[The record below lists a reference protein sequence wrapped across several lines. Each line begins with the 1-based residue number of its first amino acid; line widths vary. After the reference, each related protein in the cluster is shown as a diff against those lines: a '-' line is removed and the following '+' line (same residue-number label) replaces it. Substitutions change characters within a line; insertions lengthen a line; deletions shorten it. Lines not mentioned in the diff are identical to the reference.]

1 MTAAVI
7 EMANL
12 PPRVLTRG
20 PGPRRVDLWLYGCG
34 NVGRELCAMLAAHR
48 ATICERE
55 QIELRVVAITNTRGT
70 RFDSAGLDPRNFA
83 ELSPEA
89 LSPADIVRRM
99 SSHAHPMLVDLTA
112 TDAGALYIQA
122 AEAGL
127 AIATANKL
135 PFVSAAEPYRRMQ
148 AAARRGRGVYYETT
162 VGADLPV
169 LGPLA
174 DRVRSGDRILRVEGS
189 LSGTLGLL
197 SDAVSRGVPLDK
209 AVLDAQAQGTTEP
222 DPCEDLSGN
231 DVARKAL
238 IITRELGLSLELED
252 VELEGFVSL
261 EVLRD
266 AREGG
271 LYQALAK
278 EAPRLSARVR
288 GLAKAGSVLRYLA
301 TIDPG
306 AARPVRIGLTAVAAD
321 HPAASLRGTEAMV
334 TITTERTAG
343 YPLTIRGPGAGG
355 AVTASGVLADIVR
368 GARS

>member
-1 MTAAVI
+1 
-7 EMANL
+7 
-12 PPRVLTRG
+12 
-20 PGPRRVDLWLYGCG
+20 
-34 NVGRELCAMLAAHR
+34 MLGSR
-48 ATICERE
+48 SATIRERE
-55 QIELRVVAITNTRGT
+55 GVELRVVAITNTKGT
-70 RFDSAGLDPRNFA
+70 RFDSTLDAEFLA

-89 LSPADIVRRM
+89 ISMPEIVRRM
-99 SSHAHPMLVDLTA
+99 SSHAHPVLVDLTA
-112 TDAGALYIQA
+112 SDAAPLYLQA

-135 PFVSAAEPYRRMQ
+135 PFVSATETYRRMQ
-148 AAARRGRGVYYETT
+148 GAARDGRGIFYETT

-169 LGPLA
+169 LAPLA
-174 DRVRSGDRILRVEGS
+174 DRVRSGDHILRVEGS

-197 SDAVSRGVPLDK
+197 SDAVSRGVALDA
-209 AVLDAQAQGTTEP
+209 AVLDAKAQGTTEP

-238 IITRELGLSLELED
+238 IIARELGLSLELED
-252 VELEGFVSL
+252 IELEGFVSA

-266 AREGG
+266 ALERG
-271 LYQALAK
+271 LEPALAA

-301 TIDPG
+301 SIDPS
-306 AARPVRIGLTAVAAD
+306 AARPVRVGLVAVAGD

-355 AVTASGVLADIVR
+355 AVTASGVLADILR
-368 GARS
+368 AARS